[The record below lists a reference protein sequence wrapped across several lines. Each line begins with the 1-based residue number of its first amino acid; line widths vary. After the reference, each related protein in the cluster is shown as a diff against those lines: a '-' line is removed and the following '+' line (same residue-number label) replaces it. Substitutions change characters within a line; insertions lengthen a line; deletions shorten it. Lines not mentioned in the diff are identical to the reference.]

1 VPREDFIPADHRAAA
16 YTDRAIPLGGGRF
29 ATPPLYTGKALAA
42 AEPTKADKALVVSA
56 GSLYLAE
63 VLRPLVGSLEVVD
76 AADIA
81 KNPPK
86 GPYSLIIIDGAA
98 GEVPQAL
105 ADALASDGRIVTG
118 LFNKSVTR
126 LALGMKNGSALA
138 FTTLGELGIPAYRN
152 LPRPNTGASK
162 RENMGVV
169 ARRFAGMD
177 GCGLRSCILA
187 RPGG

>member
-1 VPREDFIPADHRAAA
+1 VPRENFIPADHRAAA

-42 AEPTKADKALVVSA
+42 GRTHQGRQGAGVSA

-126 LALGMKNGSALA
+126 LALGMKGSALA
-138 FTTLGELGIPAYRN
+138 FTTLGELGIPACRN